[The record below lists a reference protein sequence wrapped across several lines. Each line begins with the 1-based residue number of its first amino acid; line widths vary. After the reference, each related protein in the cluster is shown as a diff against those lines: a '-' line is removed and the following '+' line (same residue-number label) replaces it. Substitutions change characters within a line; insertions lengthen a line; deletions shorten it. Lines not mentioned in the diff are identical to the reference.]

1 MHCLFLDNPIAGNDV
16 GEQLN
21 HFQKWLNSFIN
32 WFIGMIPNIIT
43 AVVILIG
50 GWWLIKLILKIM
62 VRALNKGKADPTVI
76 SFLNSIVKAA
86 LFIFLGVCVLSALNF
101 DVSTLIAAIGA
112 ATVTIGLALKDSL
125 ANVASGTLIII
136 NKKFKTGDFIETEG
150 IIGEVIKIDMMYT
163 TLRTYDYKEV
173 IIPNSRLTSNNIIN
187 HFVLDVRRLEIPVPI
202 SYEEDIARARNVIM
216 EVIKNDER
224 VIDDRDNKVI
234 VDKFNESSVDLTVWI
249 WCESEDYWRL
259 LFDMREKIKYALSKA
274 NIEIPFNQ
282 IDVHIDNGVNE
293 KLDFMKSLP
302 EGENK
307 K

>member
-1 MHCLFLDNPIAGNDV
+1 MNYLLLDNPVTGADV
-16 GEQLN
+16 EEQIS
-21 HFQKWLNSFIN
+21 HFQKWFNSFID
-32 WFIGMIPNIIT
+32 WLIGMIPHIIT
-43 AVVILIG
+43 AIIILVG

-136 NKKFKTGDFIETEG
+136 NKKIRTGDFIETEG
-150 IIGEVIKIDMMYT
+150 IIGEVIKIEMMYT

-187 HFVLDVRRLEIPVPI
+187 HFVLDKRRLEIPVPI
-202 SYEEDIARARNVIM
+202 SYEEDIAKARNVIM
-216 EVIKNDER
+216 GVIKNDER
-224 VIDDRDNKVI
+224 VIEEKDNKVI

-249 WCESEDYWRL
+249 WCASEDYWKL
-259 LFDMREKIKYALSKA
+259 LFDMREKIKVALSKA
-274 NIEIPFNQ
+274 DIEIPFNQ
-282 IDVHIDNGVNE
+282 IDVHIDDDINE
-293 KLDFMKSLP
+293 KLNFIKSLP

>member
-1 MHCLFLDNPIAGNDV
+1 MNYLLLDNPVTGADV
-16 GEQLN
+16 EEQIS
-21 HFQKWLNSFIN
+21 HFRKWFNSFID
-32 WFIGMIPNIIT
+32 WLIGMIPHIIT
-43 AVVILIG
+43 AIIILVG

-136 NKKFKTGDFIETEG
+136 NKKIRTGDFIETEG

-187 HFVLDVRRLEIPVPI
+187 HFVLDKRRLEIPVPI
-202 SYEEDIARARNVIM
+202 SYEEDIAKARNVIM
-216 EVIKNDER
+216 GVIKNDER
-224 VIDDRDNKVI
+224 VIEEKDNKVI

-249 WCESEDYWRL
+249 WCASEDYWKL
-259 LFDMREKIKYALSKA
+259 LFDMREKIKCALSKA
-274 NIEIPFNQ
+274 DIEIPFNQ
-282 IDVHIDNGVNE
+282 IDVHIDNNLNE
-293 KLDFMKSLP
+293 KLDFIKSLP

>member
-1 MHCLFLDNPIAGNDV
+1 MDFLFLDNVITAPDV
-16 GEQLN
+16 EKQIS
-21 HFQKWLNSFIN
+21 HFQEWFNSFIN
-32 WFIGMIPNIIT
+32 WLVGMLPNIIS
-43 AVVILIG
+43 AIVILVG

-62 VRALNKGKADPTVI
+62 VRALNKGKADQTVI

-125 ANVASGTLIII
+125 SNVASGTLIII

-187 HFVLDVRRLEIPVPI
+187 HFTLDIRRLEIPVPI
-202 SYEEDIARARNVIM
+202 SYEEDIAKARSVIM
-216 EVIKNDER
+216 ELIKNDER
-224 VIDDRDNKVI
+224 VIEDKDNKIV

-249 WCESEDYWRL
+249 WCASDDYWTL
-259 LFDMREKIKYALSKA
+259 LFDMREKIKSALNKA

-282 IDVHIDNGVNE
+282 IDVHIDNCIND
-293 KLDFMKSLP
+293 KIDFIKNFKK
-302 EGENK
+302 GEDK
-307 K
+307 R

>member
-1 MHCLFLDNPIAGNDV
+1 MRFLFLDNPIAGTDV
-16 GEQLN
+16 GEQIS
-21 HFQKWLNSFIN
+21 HFQKWFNSFID
-32 WFIGMIPNIIT
+32 WLIGMIPHIIT
-43 AVVILIG
+43 AIIILVG

-62 VRALNKGKADPTVI
+62 VRALNKGKADQTVI

-101 DVSTLIAAIGA
+101 DVSTLITAIGA
-112 ATVTIGLALKDSL
+112 AAVTIGLALKDSL

-187 HFVLDVRRLEIPVPI
+187 HFVLDTRRLEIPVPI
-202 SYEEDIARARNVIM
+202 SYEEDISKARKVIM
-216 EVIKNDER
+216 DVIKNDER
-224 VIDDRDNKVI
+224 VIEERDNKVV

-249 WCESEDYWRL
+249 WCASEDYWKL
-259 LFDMREKIKYALSKA
+259 LFDMREKIKCALSEA
-274 NIEIPFNQ
+274 DIEIPFNQ
-282 IDVHIDNGVNE
+282 VDVHIDDDINE
-293 KLDFMKSLP
+293 KLNFIKSLP
-302 EGENK
+302 KGENK